1 MNKKKL
7 KQTMKDILV
16 DVELDIYKVAEREV
30 KKQIHDE
37 AVRVMAEYLRC
48 CLDSAITENYRCP
61 PDPLINTQPEQQRI
75 KDNGVIFRTMLV
87 EIYDDIGQGR

>member
-16 DVELDIYKVAEREV
+16 DVELDIYKVSEREV
-30 KKQIHDE
+30 KKQIHDK
-37 AVRVMAEYLRC
+37 AVSVMAKYLYC
-48 CLDSAITENYRCP
+48 CLDSARLQEYRSP
-61 PDPLINTQPEQQRI
+61 PRELRNTGNEQQRI
-75 KDNGVIFRTMLV
+75 KDNGAILRTMLI

>member
-16 DVELDIYKVAEREV
+16 DVELDIYKVAERQV

-37 AVRVMAEYLRC
+37 AVRVMAKYLRY
-48 CLDSAITENYRCP
+48 CLDSAVSEDYECP
-61 PDPLINTQPEQQRI
+61 PSELINTQSEQQRI
-75 KDNGVIFRTMLV
+75 KDNGVIFRTMLI